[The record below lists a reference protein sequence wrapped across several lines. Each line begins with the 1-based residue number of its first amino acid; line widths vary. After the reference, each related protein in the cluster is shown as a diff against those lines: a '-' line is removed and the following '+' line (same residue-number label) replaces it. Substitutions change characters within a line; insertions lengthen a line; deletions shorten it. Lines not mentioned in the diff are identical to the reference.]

1 MDTNMLYYKIYEG
14 DVKPCDYRKWAM
26 NTLDNE
32 RSSASLNILSALE
45 EPLNIFE
52 VEDYFNR
59 ASSEIDL
66 RKPSH
71 EECAQY
77 FINHLIEAILRDEN
91 NAIEIAYEI
100 YIVSSE
106 HINTEDLSISKWY
119 GISEMIDDFRYGD
132 NVANLTRST
141 LISVIVQEA
150 ENQLSEYRK

>member
-1 MDTNMLYYKIYEG
+1 MDTKMLYYKIYE
-14 DVKPCDYRKWAM
+14 DEIKPCDYSKWAM
-26 NTLDNE
+26 TMLDNE
-32 RSSASLNILSALE
+32 WSSPSLNILSALE

-52 VEDYFNR
+52 EEDYFNR

-77 FINHLIEAILRDEN
+77 FINHLLETILGDEN

-106 HINTEDLSISKWY
+106 HINTDDLSKSKWY

-132 NVANLTRST
+132 NVANLTRSA

-150 ENQLSEYRK
+150 ENHLKALRK